1 MPIIHI
7 ILSYFCNPK
16 NYIYYPI
23 TYQIMQGYNHIY
35 TGNGKGKT
43 TAALG
48 LCMRAIGAGKKVFI
62 AQFVK
67 GMEYSE
73 VKALKYFGDLVKI
86 EQYGLD
92 CFIYNDPTH
101 QDIDAARE
109 GFQKVSQIIA
119 SQEYD
124 LVILDEANIA
134 LYYKLFS
141 EDELID
147 LLKNKPTETEIV
159 ITGRYAPDKLL
170 EMADLVTNMDELK
183 HYYTKGVEA
192 REGIEF

>member
-1 MPIIHI
+1 M
-7 ILSYFCNPK
+7 K
-16 NYIYYPI
+16 GYI
-23 TYQIMQGYNHIY
+23 HIY

-73 VKALKYFGDLVKI
+73 VKALKYFGDSVRI
-86 EQYGLD
+86 EQYGLE
-92 CFIYNDPTH
+92 CFIYNDPT
-101 QDIDAARE
+101 QEDIDVARK
-109 GFQKVSQIIA
+109 GLQKVSQIIA
-119 SQEYD
+119 SQKYD

-141 EDELID
+141 ENELIE
-147 LLKNKPTETEIV
+147 LLKNKPKQTEII
-159 ITGRYAPDKLL
+159 ITGRYATEKL
-170 EMADLVTNMDELK
+170 MQSADLVTNMDEIK

-192 REGIEF
+192 RKGIEF